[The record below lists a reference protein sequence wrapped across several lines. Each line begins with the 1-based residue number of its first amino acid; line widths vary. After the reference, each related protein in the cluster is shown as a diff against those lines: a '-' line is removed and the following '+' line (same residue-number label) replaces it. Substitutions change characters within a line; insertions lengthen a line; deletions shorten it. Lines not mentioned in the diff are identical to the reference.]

1 MFTPSPGYLSS
12 QLFKLYAER
21 DVYACALGL
30 PINDRNG
37 NGVMIDAYIQSQI
50 DEVDARI
57 AALEAE
63 IESYAA

>member
-21 DVYACALGL
+21 EMYACALGH

-37 NGVMIDAYIQSQI
+37 NCVMVDAYIQSQI
-50 DEVDARI
+50 AEVDTRI
-57 AALEAE
+57 AALEDE
-63 IESYAA
+63 IASYAA